1 MKQKVRNCLLGIL
14 CLLSTLLPFP
24 ELTAQEVRT
33 TVSGTVVDK
42 NEKALVGVTVFIKG
56 SKTGTTT
63 NENGEFNLYSKSSKP
78 ILVFSYIGYETVEVI
93 PSAFSNIH
101 IVLNE
106 INKQL
111 SEIVVIGYGT
121 LRKKDLTGSVGS
133 VGSKDIGDKPLTS
146 VGEAL
151 QGKAPGIQVINA
163 GEPGKNVT
171 LKIRG
176 LGTINNSDPLIVVD
190 GFPTDL
196 GLNSINASDIETVD
210 VLKDASATAIYGAR
224 GANGVVMITTKR
236 GDGEGSKLSYSG
248 NYGIQSVAKLPEM
261 LDASGYAALNNDIM
275 INAGMAPNPDWQDP
289 ASLGKGTDWMDALFE
304 QTSLQNHTVSF
315 SGGDAK
321 SHHYLSLG
329 MLGQKGVVHKSS
341 YQRYT
346 FQSNNDAMIKDW
358 LKISSNITFS
368 TDSKIKGGHN
378 ILNTMKALPTQPVKN
393 EDGSWSGPTGNPY
406 WYGTVRNPIGTTES
420 YKSVTS
426 GYNLLANGS
435 VEVSLFKGLK
445 FKTMGGID
453 AKFWFVESFD
463 PKYNWKPDPVTISE
477 KYQSSDRSLT
487 YLWDNYFT
495 YDKSFGNSKI
505 NIMAGT
511 SAQNNEHK
519 YFNGKKTGFLYDN
532 VNQFENGENI
542 TSLTGNTEDWAIFSL
557 IGRANYSYADKYL
570 LTATIRRDGSSRFT
584 GDNKWGTFP
593 SFSAAWRITEEPWF
607 KKPAFLDYMKIRL
620 GYGVTGNQNVGGL
633 YSFASLYKTSSVYS
647 FNNNVVPSLA
657 IVKMPNPTIHWE
669 EVEQTN
675 LGVDINMFKQ
685 RVNFTLDAYLKYTNE
700 MLVPMS
706 VPVSTGYSDYD
717 VPDIN
722 AGRMVNKGIELSIF
736 STNIKTDNFEW
747 SSVFN
752 LTYNRGKILELNN
765 DTPMYLNQVSNSYVT
780 IQSVG
785 HQANSFYGFVTDG
798 IFQTEEEVANHAV
811 QIDGGTSVGDI
822 KFKDLNNDG
831 VINAKD
837 RTYIGNPNPD
847 FIFSLSNTF
856 RYKNFDMD
864 IYLYGVAGNEIY
876 NGNRTI
882 TESMSSAVNQSS
894 ATLNRWTTEHTSNV
908 MPRAVYGDPNN
919 NNRASDR
926 WIEDGSFLRVRN
938 ITIGYTI
945 PSRMINKGGID
956 SFRIYAS
963 CENLL
968 TLTHYTGLDPEI
980 AEIDSSIAGL
990 NQSLNGLYGIDYNVY
1005 PVVRTISIGCK
1016 IIF

>member
-14 CLLSTLLPFP
+14 CLFGILLSFP
-24 ELTAQEVRT
+24 DLRAQEVKT
-33 TVSGTVVDK
+33 TVSGTVVDVSG
-42 NEKALVGVTVFIKG
+42 NSLVGVTVYIKG
-56 SKTGTTT
+56 SDTGTTT
-63 NENGEFNLYSKSSKP
+63 NEYGAFSLQTKSP
-78 ILVFSYIGYETVEVI
+78 EPTLVFSYIGYETKEI
-93 PSAFSNIH
+93 KPTSFSSIR

-106 INKQL
+106 INNKL

-121 LRKKDLTGSVGS
+121 MKKKDLTGSVGS

-151 QGKAPGIQVINA
+151 QGKAPGLQVINA
-163 GEPGKNVT
+163 GEPGKDVT

-176 LGTINNSDPLIVVD
+176 LGTINNSNPLIVID

-196 GLNSINASDIETVD
+196 GLNSINTADIESVD
-210 VLKDASATAIYGAR
+210 ILKDASATAIYGAR
-224 GANGVVMITTKR
+224 GANGVVMITTKT
-236 GDGEGSKLSYSG
+236 GKEKSEFSYSG
-248 NYGIQSVAKLPEM
+248 NYGIQNVVKLPDM
-261 LDASGYAALNNDIM
+261 LDASGYAALSNDMM
-275 INAGMAPNPDWQDP
+275 INAGKPANPEWQDP

-304 QTSLQNHTVSF
+304 QSYLQSHTVSF
-315 SGGDAK
+315 SGSNNK

-329 MLGQKGVVHKSS
+329 ILDQKGVVRKTN

-346 FQSNNDAMIKDW
+346 FQSNNDSYIKDW
-358 LKISSNITFS
+358 LKVSSNITFS
-368 TDSKIKGGHN
+368 TDNKTKGGHN
-378 ILNTMKALPTQPVKN
+378 ILDAMKAIPTQPIKN
-393 EDGSWSGPTGNPY
+393 EDGSWSGPTDNPY
-406 WYGTVRNPIGTTES
+406 WYGSVRNPIGVTEL
-420 YKSVTS
+420 YKSVTN

-435 VEVSLFKGLK
+435 VEISLFKGLK
-445 FKTMGGID
+445 FKTMGGVD
-453 AKFWFVESFD
+453 AKFWYTESFNQ
-463 PKYNWKPDPVTISE
+463 KYNWNPDPVLKSE

-495 YDKSFGNSKI
+495 YDTTIGKSRI

-519 YFNGKKTGFLYDN
+519 YFNGKKTGFLYDD
-532 VNQFENGENI
+532 VNQLENGEEI
-542 TSLTGNTEDWAIFSL
+542 VSLKGNTEDWAIFSL
-557 IGRANYSYADKYL
+557 IGRVNYNYADKYL
-570 LTATIRRDGSSRFT
+570 LTATVRRDGSSRFT

-657 IVKMPNPTIHWE
+657 IVKMPNPSIHWE

-675 LGVDINMFKQ
+675 LGFDINMFKQ
-685 RVNFTLDAYLKYTNE
+685 RVNLTFDAYLKYTNE

-722 AGRMVNKGIELSIF
+722 AGRMINKGLELSVS
-736 STNIKTDNFEW
+736 STNIKRGDFEW
-747 SSVFN
+747 NSVFN
-752 LTYNRGKILELNN
+752 LTYNRNRILELNN

-785 HQANSFYGFVTDG
+785 HQANSFYGYVTDG

-811 QIDGGTSVGDI
+811 QIEGATSVGDI

-831 VINAKD
+831 VIDTDD

-847 FIFSLSNTF
+847 FIFSLSNTL

-882 TESMSSAVNQSS
+882 TEGMSSAVNQSK
-894 ATLNRWTTEHTSNV
+894 ATLNRWTSEGSSNK
-908 MPRAVYGDPNN
+908 MPRAVYEDPSN

-938 ITIGYTI
+938 VTIGYTI
-945 PSRMINKGGID
+945 PGRIINKAGID

-968 TLTHYTGLDPEI
+968 TLTNYSGLDPEI
-980 AEIDSSIAGL
+980 AEIDPQLIGL
-990 NQSLNGLYGIDYNVY
+990 NQRVDGLYGIDFNVY